1 MRRLIGVCML
11 FCIRV
16 LTAQQIQWE
25 NPVEYA
31 RTPWIDSHSNVIQ
44 AHNKS
49 LLRPFFLKL
58 NAASKR
64 RVNILHIGDS
74 HVQADIFTNQTRL
87 LMGNTFG
94 YAGRGIVFPYTT
106 AKTHTAS
113 DYRSY
118 HTGKWLYAKNVEKS
132 PELPLGV
139 SGVSSKTYD
148 KDAQFKFI
156 FRQGIIQPEFT
167 KLRILCKRAE
177 NSYDLRLITPGETVD
192 IDVFKESKDSLTDE
206 LTVYLRSGYSEYLF
220 EFVQNDSI
228 QEEFEIYGL
237 SVESENNAGVLY
249 TSVGINGAGHYAIM
263 RENKLPE
270 HLQLLKP
277 DAIILDVGAN
287 DFYQKGLDKDVFVE
301 NLISLIELFKEFAP
315 NALIILSNSQDIYRG
330 GYSLATCANFSI
342 IVSEVAKTEKVAF
355 YDWYRVAGGYQSM
368 RLWKSYS
375 LANKDGVH
383 LTKAGYE
390 LKGSLIYQSFYQTH
404 KRLFDKRDSS
414 YQIIIP
420 YLDTQYVQ
428 IDTSKPKPKPIVA
441 YHWVNHKVRSGE
453 TVWSIA
459 DKYGVTALQIKK
471 WNKLRSYSLKR
482 GKILKIYTQME
493 QAPKIAIHSTPSVV
507 VKNKTIKPGGS
518 AKSKKLKTH
527 TVKSGETLYS
537 ISKKYQMSVDSLK
550 KLNHLRGNTIRKGQ
564 KLKVE

>member
-1 MRRLIGVCML
+1 MRRLIGVLGLLCVRL
-11 FCIRV
+11 

-25 NPVEYA
+25 QPVEYA
-31 RTPWIDSHSNVIQ
+31 RTPWIDSHANVIQ
-44 AHNKS
+44 AHNKA

-139 SGVSSKTYD
+139 SGVSSKTFD

-177 NSYDLRLITPGETVD
+177 TSFDLRLITPGETVN

-206 LTVYLRSGYSEYLF
+206 LTVYLRSGYNEYLF
-220 EFVQNDSI
+220 EFIQNDSI

-237 SVESENNAGVLY
+237 SVESENNTGVLY

-270 HLQLLKP
+270 HLQVLKP

-342 IVSEVAKTEKVAF
+342 IVSEVAKSEKVAF

-404 KRLFDKRDSS
+404 KRLFDKYDSS
-414 YQIIIP
+414 YQIIVP
-420 YLDTQYVQ
+420 YLDTQFLQ
-428 IDTSKPKPKPIVA
+428 LDTAKPKPKPTVE

-471 WNKLRSYSLKR
+471 WNRLRTYSLKR
-482 GKILKIYTQME
+482 GKLLKIYTQIE

-507 VKNKTIKPGGS
+507 VKSKTIKAS
-518 AKSKKLKTH
+518 NSSKSKKLRTH

-550 KLNHLRGNTIRKGQ
+550 KLNHLRGNTIKKGQ

>member
-1 MRRLIGVCML
+1 MRLSALIGVL
-11 FCIRV
+11 LLINV
-16 LTAQQIQWE
+16 LPAQQIRWE
-25 NPVEYA
+25 KSVDYSQI
-31 RTPWIDSHSNVIQ
+31 PWIDSQSNVIQ

-74 HVQADIFTNQTRL
+74 HVQADIFTNQTRT

-106 AKTHTAS
+106 AKTHTAA

-139 SGVSSKTYD
+139 SGVSSKTFD

-156 FRQGIIQPEFT
+156 FKQGIIQPEFT
-167 KLRILCKRAE
+167 KLKILCKRTE
-177 NSYDLRLITPGETVD
+177 NSFDLRLITNGETVN
-192 IDVFKESKDSLTDE
+192 IDVFKESKDTLSDE
-206 LTVYLRSGYSEYLF
+206 LTVFLRSGYNDYLF
-220 EFVQNDSI
+220 EFVKNDSL

-237 SVESENNAGVLY
+237 SIESENNSGVMY

-263 RENKLPE
+263 RENKLPD

-287 DFYQKGLDKDVFVE
+287 DFYQKGLDKVVFTE

-330 GYSLATCANFSI
+330 GYSLATCANFSV
-342 IVSEVAKTEKVAF
+342 IVSEVAKSEKVAF
-355 YDWYRVAGGYQSM
+355 YDWYRVAGGYKSM

-383 LTKAGYE
+383 LSKAGYD
-390 LKGSLIYQSFYQTH
+390 LKGSLIYQAFNQTH
-404 KRLFDKRDSS
+404 KRLFDKYDSS
-414 YQIIIP
+414 YQIIVP
-420 YLDTQYVQ
+420 YADTQYVQ
-428 IDTSKPKPKPIVA
+428 IDTTKPKIKPTVD

-453 TVWSIA
+453 TVWTIA
-459 DKYGVTALQIKK
+459 DKYGVSTIQIKK
-471 WNKLRSYSLKR
+471 WNRLRSYGLKR
-482 GKILKIYTQME
+482 GKVLKIYTQIE
-493 QAPKIAIHSTPSVV
+493 QSPKIIVHSTPSVV
-507 VKNKTIKPGGS
+507 VKNKTIKQKGT
-518 AKSKKLKTH
+518 ARKFKSH
-527 TVKSGETLYS
+527 TVKNGETLYS

-550 KLNHLRGNTIRKGQ
+550 KLNNLRGNTIKKGQ